1 MTRKFAPPPTKFGN
15 APSAQRKAASG
26 APAVLPPPTKFGSA
40 GLQAKTAQSP
50 RTGGKAVVQRMEDEV
65 QDAPMVSTIGY
76 GDLVGVGDQGF
87 RGQFAFSDYDFGTGA
102 GYYTAAVAKVNG
114 YVFGKYYSGNAGHAE
129 HQALQELY
137 KVTFAARHN
146 AQMFLEKPSKN
157 KLTIYV
163 SKSPCSSHFYTSENT
178 TGCAEKIIGNKE
190 INGYEFEVKVRY
202 GTVYTP
208 KGMGDYNYG
217 PKKRSE
223 LAIKDMTKK
232 GVDTDAYD
240 TSSKKTKG
248 TTGSRGD
255 PHPFRFIS

>member
-15 APSAQRKAASG
+15 APSAQRKTASG
-26 APAVLPPPTKFGSA
+26 APAVSPPPTRYAAPPPKSGVSPHGGRA
-40 GLQAKTAQSP
+40 VQAMMAEP
-50 RTGGKAVVQRMEDEV
+50 DYGNR
-65 QDAPMVSTIGY
+65 IGI
-76 GDLVGVGDQGF
+76 GDQDF
-87 RGQFAFSDYDFGTGA
+87 RGQFAFSDYDFTTGA

-137 KVTFAARHN
+137 KVTFSARN
-146 AQMFLEKPSKN
+146 SANMFLEKPNKN

-163 SKSPCSSHFYTSENT
+163 SKSPCSSNFHTSENPV
-178 TGCAEKIIGNKE
+178 GCAEKIVGNKE

-208 KGMGDYNYG
+208 KGMGDFEHG

-223 LAIKDMTKK
+223 LAVKSMTAS

-240 TSSKKTKG
+240 TSSKKSKLK
-248 TTGSRGD
+248 TGGRGD